1 MLGAAAY
8 FGPSTMAI
16 AVVLLSGV
24 FAFGYPQLIG
34 ITAPRGAAI
43 VIGAT
48 AVAASSVMLWAPG
61 GAMTLPVVLAFGVM
75 GAFLEQMLRTH
86 GREQMIES
94 VAGTIAGVVIAV
106 SGAGWI
112 GAIYQLN
119 GPGTILVSLA
129 ALVIAAAA
137 LFLPVAPH
145 IMMGAVITAPMLGA
159 ALFGMLIPGMEPL
172 ALGGLGFA
180 AGAVTATA
188 RLAFEDGDEES
199 SPVAAAA
206 AIIPI
211 LALGVPVMQAA
222 NFAG

>member
-1 MLGAAAY
+1 
-8 FGPSTMAI
+8 
-16 AVVLLSGV
+16 
-24 FAFGYPQLIG
+24 
-34 ITAPRGAAI
+34 
-43 VIGAT
+43 
-48 AVAASSVMLWAPG
+48 
-61 GAMTLPVVLAFGVM
+61 MTLPVVLAFGVM